1 MSVPSQTQAVGDRL
15 LLSPREPLLAG
26 GPAEAF
32 ESQLRQLV
40 RSGHKHLVVD
50 LASVSAIDSAGLR
63 ALVRGHT
70 SAQRAGG
77 SLRLA
82 AAQPAVRKV
91 LDLSHLAA
99 VFESYESVDA
109 ARLAAWPWRQIW
121 IGVGGALLCVAMVF
135 VGLKWP
141 NELAGVVN
149 TPETFPPRGESNV
162 LPFPVHPAR
171 AFIELAKLVVAVL
184 VGLLVSAIHQPSPKE
199 RQSGRSMEQAQTL
212 LCVSGAMMMIIIG
225 NSLVR
230 AFGIAGAASII
241 RFRTPVDDPKDVT
254 ILFLLMSLGMSIG
267 LGSLAVSGLGTAFL
281 CITLLVLDQV
291 ARQSARVM
299 VVEIVANGRE
309 FPTSHVEGVFARNQ
323 ITFEP
328 REIEQSDDVT
338 IKYQTWLSPQISL
351 EEISTQLMGGGSAGV
366 SGVSWERPKRA

>member
-32 ESQLRQLV
+32 ETQLRQLV
-40 RSGHKHLVVD
+40 RSGHRNLVVD
-50 LASVSAIDSAGLR
+50 LSGVSAIDSAGIR

-82 AAQPAVRKV
+82 AAKPAVSKV
-91 LDLSHLAA
+91 LELSHLAS
-99 VFESYESVDA
+99 VFESYDSVEA
-109 ARLAAWPWRQIW
+109 ARFAALPWKKIW
-121 IGVGGALLCVAMVF
+121 VGVGGVALCAGMVF
-135 VGLKWP
+135 AGLKWP
-141 NELAGVVN
+141 AELAGITNVV
-149 TPETFPPRGESNV
+149 ESFPPKQTDSMP
-162 LPFPVHPAR
+162 LAVHPSR
-171 AFIELAKLVVAVL
+171 AFIELAKLIIAVL
-184 VGLLVSAIHQPSPKE
+184 VGLLISAIHQPSPKE
-199 RQSGRSMEQAQTL
+199 RQSGRQMEQAQTL

-267 LGSLAVSGLGTAFL
+267 LGSLAVAGLGTAFL
-281 CITLLVLDQV
+281 SVTLLALDQV
-291 ARQSARVM
+291 ARQSERVM
-299 VVEIVANGRE
+299 AVEIVASGRE
-309 FPTSHVEGVFARNQ
+309 FPTAHVEGVFMRNQ
-323 ITFEP
+323 IVFEP
-328 REIEQSDDVT
+328 REITQSDDVT
-338 IKYQTWLSPQISL
+338 IKYHTWLSPQVAL
-351 EEISTQLMGGGSAGV
+351 EDLSTQLMGGGTAGV
-366 SGVSWERPKRA
+366 SAVSWENPKRK

>member
-15 LLSPREPLLAG
+15 LLAPREPLLAG
-26 GPAEAF
+26 GAAEAF

-50 LASVSAIDSAGLR
+50 LAGVSAIDSAGIR

-82 AAQPAVRKV
+82 AAQPAVKKV
-91 LDLSHLAA
+91 LDLSHLAT
-99 VFESYESVDA
+99 VFESYDTVDA
-109 ARLAAWPWRQIW
+109 ARLAAWPWRAIW
-121 IGVGGALLCVAMVF
+121 VGVGGVVLCTVMVYA
-135 VGLKWP
+135 GLKWP
-141 NELAGVVN
+141 NELAGIASA
-149 TPETFPPRGESNV
+149 TETFPPRDTNV
-162 LPFPVHPAR
+162 LPFPVHPSR
-171 AFIELAKLVVAVL
+171 AFIELAKLIVAVL
-184 VGLLVSAIHQPSPKE
+184 VGLLVSAIHQPSPRD

-281 CITLLVLDQV
+281 CVTLLILDQV
-291 ARQSARVM
+291 ARQSARIM
-299 VVEIVANGRE
+299 VVEVVANGRE

-328 REIEQSDDVT
+328 REIEQGDDVT
-338 IKYQTWLSPQISL
+338 IKYQTWLSPQVSL
-351 EEISTQLMGGGSAGV
+351 EDISSQLMGGGTAGV
-366 SGVSWERPKRA
+366 SGVSWERPKR

>member
-1 MSVPSQTQAVGDRL
+1 MVVPSQTQTVGDRL

-26 GPAEAF
+26 GAAEAF

-50 LASVSAIDSAGLR
+50 LAGVSAIDSAGIR

-82 AAQPAVRKV
+82 AAKPAVTKV
-91 LDLSHLAA
+91 LEASHLAS
-99 VFESYESVDA
+99 VFESYESVEA
-109 ARLAAWPWRQIW
+109 ARFAALPWKKIW
-121 IGVGGALLCVAMVF
+121 VGVGGVALCAGMVYA
-135 VGLKWP
+135 GLKWP
-141 NELAGVVN
+141 AELAGITNVV
-149 TPETFPPRGESNV
+149 ESFPPRQTDSMP
-162 LPFPVHPAR
+162 LAVHPSR
-171 AFIELAKLVVAVL
+171 AFIELAKLIIAVL
-184 VGLLVSAIHQPSPKE
+184 VGLLISAIHQPSPKE
-199 RQSGRSMEQAQTL
+199 RQSGRAMEQAQTL

-267 LGSLAVSGLGTAFL
+267 LGSLAVAGLGTAFL
-281 CITLLVLDQV
+281 SVTLLALDQV
-291 ARQSARVM
+291 ARQSERVM
-299 VVEIVANGRE
+299 AVEIVASGRE
-309 FPTSHVEGVFARNQ
+309 FPTPHVEGVFARNQ
-323 ITFEP
+323 IAFEP
-328 REIEQSDDVT
+328 REITQSDDVT
-338 IKYQTWLSPQISL
+338 IKYHTWLSPQVAL
-351 EEISTQLMGGGSAGV
+351 EDLSAQLMSGGTAGV
-366 SGVSWERPKRA
+366 AAVSWESPKRK

>member
-26 GPAEAF
+26 GAAEAF

-50 LASVSAIDSAGLR
+50 LAGVTAIDSAGLR

-91 LDLSHLAA
+91 MDLSHLAS
-99 VFESYESVDA
+99 VFESFDTVAA
-109 ARLAAWPWRQIW
+109 ARLAAWPWKPIW
-121 IGVGGALLCVAMVF
+121 IAVGGVVLCAVMVYA
-135 VGLKWP
+135 GLKWP
-141 NELAGVVN
+141 NELAGVIT
-149 TPETFPPRGESNV
+149 TPDTFPPRGETNA
-162 LPFPVHPAR
+162 LPLPVHPAR
-171 AFIELAKLVVAVL
+171 AFIELAKLIIAVL
-184 VGLLVSAIHQPSPKE
+184 VGLLVSAIHSPSPKE

-281 CITLLVLDQV
+281 CVTLLVLDQV

-338 IKYQTWLSPQISL
+338 VKFQTWLPPQVSL
-351 EEISTQLMGGGSAGV
+351 EDISAQLMGGGTAGV
-366 SGVSWERPKRA
+366 SGVSWERPKRG